1 MNGSVC
7 LDWLSFTR
15 TSTRRTQHCPLPL
28 FDPVTSGKGD
38 IPRFGYRKA
47 IRYPSG
53 AITMY
58 DGSTP
63 SMGVHF
69 IYSGSALAA
78 IGQTRNDGGLSVLRE
93 HVERGDKCTRID
105 LAIDV
110 REGET
115 ILRELKQATRQAEFV
130 GTARKL
136 SIIENTTDDGFTIYA
151 GSRQSE
157 RFVRIYNK
165 AAQLRED
172 GLWTRVEAEVK
183 GDSARAVSRAILG
196 AGDGGLC
203 LVAKSVIR
211 RVVDFDCPSWK
222 AVMEGETLPVGTP
235 KATDKQTETWI
246 LGQVA
251 KAVVR
256 YDLLNPE
263 KRIVERL
270 FDTIQALI
278 EGYEGVA
285 DGDMREM

>member
-1 MNGSVC
+1 
-7 LDWLSFTR
+7 
-15 TSTRRTQHCPLPL
+15 
-28 FDPVTSGKGD
+28 
-38 IPRFGYRKA
+38 
-47 IRYPSG
+47 
-53 AITMY
+53 MY

-69 IYSGSALAA
+69 IYSGSALGA
-78 IGQTRNDGGLSVLRE
+78 IGKARDDGGLSVLKE

-110 REGET
+110 RNDEAI
-115 ILRELKQATRQAEFV
+115 ILQLKHAVQRADFI

-136 SIIENTTDDGFTIYA
+136 SIIENTTDDGCTIYA

-165 AAQLRED
+165 AAQLHE
-172 GLWTRVEAEVK
+172 GGWWTRIEAEVK
-183 GDSARAVSRAILG
+183 GDSARAIARAILG
-196 AGDGGLC
+196 AGAGGLGV
-203 LVAKSVIR
+203 VAKSVVK
-211 RVVDFDCPSWK
+211 RVVDFDCPAWK
-222 AVMEGETLPVGTP
+222 AVMEGPSLPVGTP
-235 KATDKQTETWI
+235 KATDKQTEAWI

-270 FDTIQALI
+270 FDTIQAMI
-278 EGYEGVA
+278 EGYEGIENN
-285 DGDMREM
+285 DFRED